1 MNEAANLTLD
11 VADQF
16 SLEASRLGI
25 EEEDIDH
32 LKRGYAATREAV
44 ANSRAHLGA
53 ELSAECVD
61 VVGLGSMGRYEM
73 SQASDLDFLVI
84 CNAGDNH
91 DHASEQRV
99 ADELRRKAMPGV
111 TLRPPGKTGLFGGT
125 LEVSD
130 LYEIIG
136 LDEDTNPTHSRR
148 VLVLEESVSLSNPA
162 MHDHL
167 LRTMANRYIDAI
179 PLGQYRVPRFLVND
193 LARYWRQLTV
203 DYQAKSDSEPS
214 SLRRLKL
221 IGPRKFTYASSIL
234 ALLTL
239 ELRDLDRQGI
249 EDRLVEVFKAPP
261 SLRFLLELTYLKDE
275 VGELDGLAHGL
286 EAVRAVNE
294 YSGLLADPSWR
305 AQIESAKT
313 REASDRLPEFQHA
326 RSVARR
332 MQESLEG
339 LFFSSSLEKLTKK
352 DLVF

>member
-1 MNEAANLTLD
+1 MNEVADVPLD

-16 SLEASRLGI
+16 SLEASGLGI
-25 EEEDIDH
+25 AEEHIDQ
-32 LKRGYAATREAV
+32 LKRGYAATRMAV
-44 ANSRAHLGA
+44 ENSRAHLDK

-61 VVGLGSMGRYEM
+61 VLGLGSMGRYEM

-84 CNAGDNH
+84 CNAGSGH
-91 DHASEQRV
+91 DHAREQGV
-99 ADELRRKAMPGV
+99 ADELRQKAMPGV
-111 TLRPPGKTGLFGGT
+111 SLRPPGKTGLFGGT
-125 LEVSD
+125 LNDSE

-148 VLVLEESVSLSNPA
+148 VLVLEESVSLSNPR
-162 MHDHL
+162 MHDRL

-179 PLGQYRVPRFLVND
+179 PLGQYKVPRFLVND

-203 DYQAKSDSEPS
+203 DYQAKSESEPS

-221 IGPRKFTYASSIL
+221 IGPRKFTYASSVL

-249 EDRLVEVFKAPP
+249 EDRLVDVFKAPP
-261 SLRFLLELTYLKDE
+261 SLRFLSELTYLRDE
-275 VGELDGLAHGL
+275 VGEVDGLAHGL
-286 EAVRAVNE
+286 EAIRAVNE
-294 YSGLLADPSWR
+294 YSGLLANASWR

-313 REASDRLPEFQHA
+313 REASDSLPEFQHA
-326 RSVARR
+326 RSIARR

-339 LFFSSSLEKLTKK
+339 LFFSPSLEKLTKK
-352 DLVF
+352 YLVF